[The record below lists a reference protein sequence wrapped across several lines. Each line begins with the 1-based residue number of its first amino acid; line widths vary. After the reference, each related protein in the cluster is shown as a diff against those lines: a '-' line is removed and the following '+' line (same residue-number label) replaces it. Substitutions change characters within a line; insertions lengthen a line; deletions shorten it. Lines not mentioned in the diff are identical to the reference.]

1 MSLLLFLT
9 ILSQNQSDID
19 DFINNTAPHLNY
31 LGSGTEILS
40 DSKLVTFGIEGIY
53 SDYKLVR
60 YDQVVRVPSFNGFI
74 TYKIN
79 NFIPYLK
86 LGFYPKTSNT
96 NKAVPLVSIGFNLIP
111 DFSNSLIFHFGYGTL
126 ASIEY
131 FPGDPYYNYDYNSIH
146 CFNLSIVG
154 FKKLSVFTSF
164 LTAGLLPTYV
174 SGKYRSDINQN
185 EASFNNF
192 SFGWHLGLG
201 FKIFFVKL
209 NAELVNT
216 RLSASTSFNL

>member
-31 LGSGTEILS
+31 LVNGTEILS
-40 DSKLVTFGIEGIY
+40 DSKLVNFGIEGIY
-53 SDYKLVR
+53 SDYKLIR

-96 NKAVPLVSIGFNLIP
+96 NKAVPLVNIGFNLIP
-111 DFSNSLIFHFGYGTL
+111 NFSNFLIFRFGYGTL

-131 FPGDPYYNYDYNSIH
+131 FPGDPYYNYDYKSIR
-146 CFNLSIVG
+146 CLNLSLVG
-154 FKKLSVFTSF
+154 FKKLSIFTPF
-164 LTAGLLPTYV
+164 LTAGLLPSYI
-174 SGKYRSDINQN
+174 SGKYRNDINQSEEN
-185 EASFNNF
+185 FNNF

-209 NAELVNT
+209 NVELVNS
-216 RLSASTSFNL
+216 RLSASTSFTL